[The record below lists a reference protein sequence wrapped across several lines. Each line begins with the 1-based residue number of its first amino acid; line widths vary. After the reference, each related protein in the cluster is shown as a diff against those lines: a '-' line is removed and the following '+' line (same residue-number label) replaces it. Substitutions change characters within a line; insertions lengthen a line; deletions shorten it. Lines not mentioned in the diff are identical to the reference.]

1 MRKIFSEN
9 RVFVIAY
16 LIVLIIAL
24 TLKLIYTKE
33 ELFLSVNLNH
43 NTIADNFFK
52 LMTHVGDGFMF
63 IAVVILLLFIEYRKS
78 VLAFFIYLI
87 SSQIAQFLKRVVFE
101 DVPRPKK
108 YFEGIQDLHFID
120 GVQVHNMMSFPSGH
134 TTSAFALATFLTII
148 SKNKNIGIV
157 YLMLAIVIG
166 YSRMYLAQHFYE
178 DVMMGS
184 IIGVLSSFVT
194 YYFLLRTDWYNN
206 DRLNNSLIN
215 RNYDGKI

>member
-1 MRKIFSEN
+1 MRKLFSEN

-16 LIVLIIAL
+16 LIMLIIAL
-24 TLKLIYTKE
+24 ALKLIYTKE
-33 ELFLSVNLNH
+33 ELFLAVNLNH
-43 NTIADNFFK
+43 NTIADHFFK

-63 IAVVILLLFIEYRKS
+63 IAIVIILLFVEYRKA
-78 VLAFFIYLI
+78 VLAFSIYLI
-87 SSQIAQFLKRVVFE
+87 SSQITQFLKRVVFE
-101 DVPRPKK
+101 NVPRPKK
-108 YFEGIQDLHFID
+108 YFEGIQDLHLID

-148 SKNKNIGIV
+148 SKNKNIGFI
-157 YLMLAIVIG
+157 YLILAILIG

-184 IIGVLSSFVT
+184 IIGILSSFVT

-206 DRLNNSLIN
+206 DKLNYSLIN

>member
-43 NTIADNFFK
+43 KTIADNFFK